1 MTIQSRRKEML
12 VKFRQ
17 REGRFKADATAKW
30 IFFVEKSFLKWY
42 YEN

>member
-1 MTIQSRRKEML
+1 ML
-12 VKFRQ
+12 VKFGQ
-17 REGRFKADATAKW
+17 REGDSKRMLLQKW

>member
-12 VKFRQ
+12 VKFGQ
-17 REGRFKADATAKW
+17 REGVLKADATAKW